1 MELISSELLAGVF
14 MPLRFVVY
22 RKPGEDVDFVSFL
35 RPTAFARPFES
46 VRLTDVATALE
57 RDMNDVLEEMDY

>member
-1 MELISSELLAGVF
+1 

-22 RKPGEDVDFVSFL
+22 RKPGESVDFVSFL
-35 RPTAFARPFES
+35 RPTAVARPFDS
-46 VRLTDVATALE
+46 VRLTEVATALE

>member
-1 MELISSELLAGVF
+1 

-22 RKPGEDVDFVSFL
+22 RKPGEDVDFISFL
-35 RPTAFARPFES
+35 RPTAFAHPFGS
-46 VRLTDVATALE
+46 VRLTEVATALE